1 MAVRVADVKV
11 TLAPR
16 CILGSELCGEPGRGE
31 DGMDRVRVIDMEDH
45 PAPVSGGTWLTDE
58 EIDEIGP
65 ERERRELV
73 VGAAEDCLLYTSPSP
88 RDS

>member
-1 MAVRVADVKV
+1 
-11 TLAPR
+11 
-16 CILGSELCGEPGRGE
+16 
-31 DGMDRVRVIDMEDH
+31 MDRVRVIDMEDH

-73 VGAAEDCLLYTSPSP
+73 VGAAED
-88 RDS
+88 DW